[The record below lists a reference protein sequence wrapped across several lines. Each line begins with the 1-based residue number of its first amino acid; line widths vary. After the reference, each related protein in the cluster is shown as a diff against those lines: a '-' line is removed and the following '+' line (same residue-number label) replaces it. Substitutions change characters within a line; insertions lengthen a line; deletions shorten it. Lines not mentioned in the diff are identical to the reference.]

1 MHELRGMSKE
11 DAAGGK
17 TPGRWLTTTPQ
28 CQDDADAGEPYRDCA
43 KASLHSALPYR
54 YWTWLLKACVCT
66 PRFSKPQCIIF
77 FKARTLHDPI
87 HATRRLDT
95 KGRRHHNL
103 SLKGFAACMTDPS
116 ASYLGKTKT

>member
-43 KASLHSALPYR
+43 KASLALCLIDIGPG
-54 YWTWLLKACVCT
+54 
-66 PRFSKPQCIIF
+66 FSKHASAPRGSQNLNVLFF

-103 SLKGFAACMTDPS
+103 SLKGFSACVTDPS
-116 ASYLGKTKT
+116 ASYLGKTMT